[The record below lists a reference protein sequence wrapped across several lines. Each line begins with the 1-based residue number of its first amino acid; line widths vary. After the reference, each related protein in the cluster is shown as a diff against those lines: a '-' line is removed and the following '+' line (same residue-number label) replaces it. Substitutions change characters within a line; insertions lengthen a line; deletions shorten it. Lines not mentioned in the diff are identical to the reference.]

1 MFKGNIFTK
10 LSLFELFGQNHLDLL
25 SLRSYQKP
33 GNDENFCHACL

>member
-25 SLRSYQKP
+25 SLRELPKTW
-33 GNDENFCHACL
+33 